1 MQNEQIPERLLRL
14 TALRFLDSRYPTEVE
29 YEELEKAMKV
39 TNCSSTE
46 LVRVLAYLKEK
57 KFIKG
62 LNIDTMGWSS
72 LLPFADVSG
81 TVKITAEGIDYLENL
96 EKNKGSQVEEKEK
109 EIGFQPLP
117 EQQKRMRGKKW
128 PKMM

>member
-1 MQNEQIPERLLRL
+1 
-14 TALRFLDSRYPTEVE
+14 
-29 YEELEKAMKV
+29 
-39 TNCSSTE
+39 
-46 LVRVLAYLKEK
+46 
-57 KFIKG
+57 
-62 LNIDTMGWSS
+62 MGWSS

-109 EIGFQPLP
+109 EIGFQPPP